1 MLRTY
6 LLVHCSIQKLLVHV
20 LHSATRWNLKPNG
33 RLIETSKPSTRY
45 ERNRLSWIPSLSSL
59 YRKYAVAGHDHIWYG
74 RQISSFSQ
82 ESQEEGLLRYFRVIY
97 LSKIQGIRFLF
108 FKRSWDFLRKRESLR
123 RGCDRKS
130 FLKLRLKER
139 GNPQVS
145 GFAHH
150 EEILST
156 SSASKTACTGRWN
169 VSCDFLSW
177 RFSPHSSAIA
187 VKEVSCVKIS
197 FLMSTTNSHLK
208 SYSLFPGHSGN
219 FSNNKGRSLLQAVLN
234 ILLPMSTN
242 SRRFGA
248 AK

>member
-1 MLRTY
+1 M
-6 LLVHCSIQKLLVHV
+6 
-20 LHSATRWNLKPNG
+20 
-33 RLIETSKPSTRY
+33 
-45 ERNRLSWIPSLSSL
+45 
-59 YRKYAVAGHDHIWYG
+59 
-74 RQISSFSQ
+74 
-82 ESQEEGLLRYFRVIY
+82 
-97 LSKIQGIRFLF
+97 
-108 FKRSWDFLRKRESLR
+108 
-123 RGCDRKS
+123 
-130 FLKLRLKER
+130 KLRLKER

-150 EEILST
+150 EEVLST
-156 SSASKTACTGRWN
+156 YSASRTVCTGRWN

-208 SYSLFPGHSGN
+208 SYSLFPGHLGN

-242 SRRFGA
+242 SRKVWCSEISFLWRWCFLPSVCCRVKEPDFRTRSYLLVSLNCLCEEGETRGR
-248 AK
+248 